1 VKGTERTRGSLLLS
15 SGIAPEKRGAAL
27 AEGACTKISMH
38 SFSCCFQALIVS
50 WMSLV
55 KAACTQSLSCSS
67 AHILQQAVSWE
78 GIVLRTR
85 PPDEKQRVKSCSSVV
100 HGHEMMQRHT
110 SFCLRRAEPA
120 DLMVFPV
127 ASFADCLP
135 PAFALHECHHCQTG
149 ATLSR

>member
-1 VKGTERTRGSLLLS
+1 MKGTERTRGSLLLS
-15 SGIAPEKRGAAL
+15 SGVAPEKRGAAL

-38 SFSCCFQALIVS
+38 SFSCCAQALIVS

-78 GIVLRTR
+78 GIVLRTS